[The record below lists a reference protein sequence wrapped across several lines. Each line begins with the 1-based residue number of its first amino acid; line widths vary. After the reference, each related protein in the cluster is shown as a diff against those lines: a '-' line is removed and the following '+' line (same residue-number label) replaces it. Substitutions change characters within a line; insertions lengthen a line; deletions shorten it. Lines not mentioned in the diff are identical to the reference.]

1 MDLDFLL
8 EWFLMLDS
16 IFVMCKGQLYFVFLL
31 SPFKKK
37 YLFYF
42 LVALGL
48 HCCTWAFS
56 SFDEWGLLLVVLHV
70 LLIVVASLVLK
81 DRF

>member
-1 MDLDFLL
+1 MTDGFLIVVFKVFS
-8 EWFLMLDS
+8 WSFLKKI
-16 IFVMCKGQLYFVFLL
+16 IFFV
-31 SPFKKK
+31 
-37 YLFYF
+37 
-42 LVALGL
+42 VLGL